1 MSEVSNY
8 FIFRRNKENKLS
20 NTAAKEKK
28 LDIYFSVGFGYYY
41 QNVTS
46 GRKSG
51 HYVFHPIF
59 RSS

>member
-8 FIFRRNKENKLS
+8 FLFRRNKVKKLS
-20 NTAAKEKK
+20 INAAKEKK
-28 LDIYFSVGFGYYY
+28 LDIYFSVDFGYYY

-51 HYVFHPIF
+51 H
-59 RSS
+59 